1 VNKHKQ
7 GLNTVQ
13 KIIYKYAPPTENY
26 SARYA
31 KFVADAMG
39 LTVTEPFDMTEANLL
54 KFAKAVAK
62 FENGNASA
70 LINAQ
75 SWEEGMRRA
84 LSRTDVA
91 QYVQNQ

>member
-1 VNKHKQ
+1 MLV
-7 GLNTVQ
+7 
-13 KIIYKYAPPTENY
+13 
-26 SARYA
+26 
-31 KFVADAMG
+31 
-39 LTVTEPFDMTEANLL
+39 EPQLL
-54 KFAKAVAK
+54 KCAKAVAK